1 MSEKFEELQEKYQ
14 KQYITT
20 VTLKGW
26 VLLNTK
32 KPGKGIT
39 PDEFKTITGE
49 DYAA

>member
-1 MSEKFEELQEKYQ
+1 MSDKFEELQEKYE

-20 VTLKGW
+20 ATLKGW

-39 PDEFKTITGE
+39 AEEYKAITGE
-49 DYAA
+49 DYTA